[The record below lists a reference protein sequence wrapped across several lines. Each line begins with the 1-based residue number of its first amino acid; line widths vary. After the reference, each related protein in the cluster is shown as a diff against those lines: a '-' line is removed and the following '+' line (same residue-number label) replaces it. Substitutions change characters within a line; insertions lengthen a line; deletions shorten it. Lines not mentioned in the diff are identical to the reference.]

1 MTLTKSTPSPF
12 SSPLCSLNFH
22 PSLQPTHQRVTRPGS
37 FLAARWRVGRTTG
50 WHFRLTSVMPA
61 LVSAAGNT
69 WLLMLYILH
78 YSRPERSSNYRFE
91 DQLFFR
97 LPSFFI
103 LLMHIPG
110 IIHHNCSV
118 EFQANEVRKVKKFKQ
133 GFINDPIVLSPSH
146 SVRDVMDIK
155 KKCGFSGIPLTGK
168 FAFLFTGSV
177 SVMWTR
183 LYMAMSSILS
193 FSHS

>member
-1 MTLTKSTPSPF
+1 
-12 SSPLCSLNFH
+12 
-22 PSLQPTHQRVTRPGS
+22 
-37 FLAARWRVGRTTG
+37 
-50 WHFRLTSVMPA
+50 MPA
-61 LVSAAGNT
+61 LVSEAGNT

-78 YSRPERSSNYRFE
+78 YSGPLYFHRSCNY
-91 DQLFFR
+91 L
-97 LPSFFI
+97 LLSF
-103 LLMHIPG
+103 LLMHFPG

-168 FAFLFTGSV
+168 AQLVECERGFTWRCLQSYLFH
-177 SVMWTR
+177 
-183 LYMAMSSILS
+183 ILK
-193 FSHS
+193 

>member
-1 MTLTKSTPSPF
+1 MTLTWSTPSPF
-12 SSPLCSLNFH
+12 SSPLCSLNCH
-22 PSLQPTHQRVTRPGS
+22 PSLRPNPLKRVTRPDS
-37 FLAARWRVGRTTG
+37 FLAASWRVGRTTG

-61 LVSAAGNT
+61 LVSEAGNT

-78 YSRPERSSNYRFE
+78 YSGPLYFQRSCNYRFE
-91 DQLFFR
+91 YQLFFR
-97 LPSFFI
+97 LPSSFI
-103 LLMHIPG
+103 LLMHFPG

-168 FAFLFTGSV
+168 AQLVECERGFTWRCLQSYLFH
-177 SVMWTR
+177 
-183 LYMAMSSILS
+183 ILK
-193 FSHS
+193 

>member
-1 MTLTKSTPSPF
+1 
-12 SSPLCSLNFH
+12 
-22 PSLQPTHQRVTRPGS
+22 
-37 FLAARWRVGRTTG
+37 
-50 WHFRLTSVMPA
+50 MPA
-61 LVSAAGNT
+61 LVSEAGNT

-78 YSRPERSSNYRFE
+78 YSGRLYFQRSCNYRFE
-91 DQLFFR
+91 YQLFFR
-97 LPSFFI
+97 LPSSFI
-103 LLMHIPG
+103 LLMHFPG

-168 FAFLFTGSV
+168 AQLVECERGFTWRCLQSYLFH
-177 SVMWTR
+177 
-183 LYMAMSSILS
+183 ILK
-193 FSHS
+193 